1 MYRCG
6 FTRTLGNTIFLK
18 NVVHVKQSGR
28 YIYKYCHHVTVIKK
42 TDVDTVKRT
51 IKSELYNVCNL
62 NYFANKRNEREQ

>member
-28 YIYKYCHHVTVIKK
+28 YIYKYCHRVTVIKK
-42 TDVDTVKRT
+42 TNVDTVKRT
-51 IKSELYNVCNL
+51 INSELIMSVI
-62 NYFANKRNEREQ
+62 